1 MTSHAKGLGA
11 GAKGLGAGAERLGP
25 GAEGLGPDAAVF
37 CRAMAP
43 NYEIQVVQVE
53 AKQLAVVKD
62 VAYAQN
68 IGAKINA
75 ALPVVFA
82 KLKELA
88 ITALGQPVVTY
99 FPNDGERW
107 DVAPGIPIEVGV
119 ALSAVL
125 PPESAPL
132 VISSTPAGRAATTV
146 HVGPY
151 QRLPEAHMAIHTW
164 CREHGHPMA
173 GRNWEVYGE
182 PNQDPNELR
191 TQVYY
196 ELK

>member
-1 MTSHAKGLGA
+1 
-11 GAKGLGAGAERLGP
+11 
-25 GAEGLGPDAAVF
+25 
-37 CRAMAP
+37 
-43 NYEIQVVQVE
+43 
-53 AKQLAVVKD
+53 
-62 VAYAQN
+62 
-68 IGAKINA
+68 
-75 ALPVVFA
+75 VVFA

-107 DVAPGIPIEVGV
+107 DIAPGIPIEVGV
-119 ALSAVL
+119 ALSAAL
-125 PPESAPL
+125 PAESAPL
-132 VISSTPAGRAATTV
+132 VLSSTPAGRAATAV

-151 QRLPEAHMAIHTW
+151 QGLPEAHMAIHTW
-164 CREHGHPMA
+164 CLENGYPMA

-182 PNQDPNELR
+182 PNDDANELR